1 MNSPLWSYPF
11 TPYYQPTTPSNFYS
25 YPNTAIQTSLNS
37 SSGYESATNETSFI
51 DPCFARPSFANK
63 ESTPMHDD
71 IHMDEDSMSS
81 ENNNENRKK
90 RRVLSRPQRQEA
102 NRRERQRMDI
112 INQAYE
118 ELRSVLPFKKGR
130 KRQKMSRMDTVDGA
144 IRYIHTLL
152 ETLHG
157 PHYNP
162 DWANLLITHNKY
174 VEYKKK

>member
-25 YPNTAIQTSLNS
+25 HPNTAIQTSLNS

-51 DPCFARPSFANK
+51 DPCFARPSFTRK
-63 ESTPMHDD
+63 ESTPMYDD

-81 ENNNENRKK
+81 ENNENRKK
-90 RRVLSRPQRQEA
+90 RRILSRPQRQEA

-118 ELRSVLPFKKGR
+118 ELRNVLPFKKGR

-157 PHYNP
+157 PNYNP
-162 DWANLLITHNKY
+162 DWAK
-174 VEYKKK
+174 